1 MNRFYLRAL
10 LGLIVLASL
19 ALVACGAPAAPTQ
32 PPAAPTQAAAAPT
45 QPPAAPTS
53 AAPSQPSGVVELSYF
68 ERNNDP
74 QDWAEFNWDVA
85 QFNQQ
90 HTGKIHVTL
99 SGIDGNTFRTKAPI
113 ELRSSNP
120 PDIFFS
126 WEGGWAQKMVDS
138 GFALPLD
145 DYYAKYGWDKFLNKA
160 GVALANL
167 KGHKYFVPTQ
177 MSASYVWYRTD
188 IFQKYNIAV
197 PKTFDDYM
205 AACETLKKNG
215 VSCIMEGN
223 QQKWPGQF
231 DWSGYYVNK
240 YGLDQYN
247 KLLAHQIPWTDASVV
262 DAFQTMRDLAT
273 KGYLFPG
280 WNSIDQG
287 PALIPFS
294 QGKVA
299 TWYQGTW
306 QINAFKGDNKDIPYP
321 VDFFPYPTVGSQKP
335 TVEIF
340 VENTLMIN
348 AKTPHKDEAAQFL
361 DWVISKE
368 AQQHKTD
375 SQLPYAANTT
385 VDLSKLLPLA
395 QKAGAA
401 MANANEFT
409 FMHPDHA
416 LDPAIADVFL
426 TQLQGVFDGTITPAA
441 AAKAT
446 EDEVNKVAAGQ

>member
-1 MNRFYLRAL
+1 MT
-10 LGLIVLASL
+10 G
-19 ALVACGAPAAPTQ
+19 CGTTATSTTAPAAPTQ
-32 PPAAPTQAAAAPT
+32 PPAAATA
-45 QPPAAPTS
+45 
-53 AAPSQPSGVVELSYF
+53 QPSSGAVELSYF

-74 QDWAEFNWDVA
+74 QDWAEFNWDVD

-90 HTGKIHVTL
+90 HAGKIHVTL
-99 SGIDGNTFRTKAPI
+99 SGIDGVTFRTKAPI
-113 ELRSSNP
+113 ELRSDNA

-126 WEGGWAQKMVDS
+126 WEGGWAQKMIDS
-138 GFALPLD
+138 GFAAPLD
-145 DYYAKYGWDKFLNKA
+145 DYYTKYGWDSFLNKA

-167 KGHKYFVPTQ
+167 GGHKYFIPTQ
-177 MSASYVWYRTD
+177 MSASYVWYRSD
-188 IFQKYNIAV
+188 IFQKYNIAA
-197 PKTFDDYM
+197 PKTMDDWM
-205 AACETLKKNG
+205 SACETLKTNN
-215 VSCIMEGN
+215 VSCMMVGN
-223 QQKWPGQF
+223 QAKWPAQF

-247 KLLAHQIPWTDASVV
+247 QLLAHKIPWTDASVV
-262 DAFQTMRDLAT
+262 DAFQAMRDFAT

-280 WNSIDQG
+280 WNSIDQT

-306 QINAFKGDNKDIPYP
+306 QINSFKGDNPDIPYA
-321 VDFFPYPTVGSQKP
+321 VDFFPYPQIGSVKP

-348 AKTPHKDEAAQFL
+348 AKSPHKDEAAEFL
-361 DWVISKE
+361 NWVISKE

-395 QKAGAA
+395 QKAGKAISE
-401 MANANEFT
+401 ANEFT

-426 TQLQGVFDGTITPAA
+426 TQLQGVYDGTISPAD

-446 EDEVNKVAAGQ
+446 EDEVNKVAAGG